1 MGFFIFDLLKSV
13 MLAIAELF
21 GLSRIE
27 DTSANGLK
35 IFVKMISHQGTG
47 SRATTNVSINVQPE
61 WSIRKV
67 KETIAEKLNV
77 NSEDLKIIFAGH
89 ELRNDIQVKVSHVH

>member
-27 DTSANGLK
+27 DTSTNGLK
-35 IFVKMISHQGTG
+35 IFVKMVSRNNTG
-47 SRATTNVSINVQPE
+47 PRAASNISINVQPE
-61 WSIRKV
+61 WSIKKV

-77 NSEDLKIIFAGH
+77 KAEDLKIIFAGH
-89 ELRNDIQVKVSHVH
+89 ELRNDIQVKVGR

>member
-1 MGFFIFDLLKSV
+1 MGFFIFDLFKSV

-27 DTSANGLK
+27 DDNSNGLK
-35 IFVKMISHQGTG
+35 IFVKMVSRQSTG
-47 SRATTNVSINVQPE
+47 SKASRNISINVQPE
-61 WSIRKV
+61 WSIKKV

-77 NSEDLKIIFAGH
+77 NAEDLKIIFAGH
-89 ELRNDIQVKVSHVH
+89 ELRNDIQVKVGT